1 MPVQLQISSFMSDP
15 LGSLV
20 YHLLLLLVVQAG
32 LAMAWGEWRRSR
44 QAQAQRL
51 LAAMAGITVV
61 NLGYLAAALVTRAN
75 LIDAVTLLPLYERF
89 ANTVSI
95 AFLAWAFAPPVKVK
109 TRSWN
114 LALCANLV
122 FAIGALAVSTLL
134 WQRTLMNTP
143 ALDLNTYWLSNLW
156 SVWQIALILLTILGV
171 ARNQE
176 EGWGTI
182 MLAMIVML
190 AGQVLQM
197 AFPQGIAR
205 PHLSTWIR
213 LANLV
218 AYPLIAVAIY
228 QRTVAGLRD
237 HSRQLQNISQASLEQ
252 IKSLLVLSEASRRM
266 SASLDLFA
274 VLDSAVQGVA
284 HALDADLCAIALLLE
299 DDPSQMRLA
308 AIYNPEHPRRGELI
322 TFPIEYQLEI
332 QQAMRCRQHV
342 IVEKSD
348 NVHLRALFGLLG
360 SSETGPLLVQPL
372 LSGGGAIGAIIVGNA
387 RSYRPFTPNEAK
399 LCHSIAAQLENAIQN
414 ARYYQI
420 AQKSIEEL
428 KKTQSEEHG
437 SIQIALARI
446 RELTEQLATSETESE
461 TLREAHSDLEIK
473 LLSSRSEIDTLT
485 KRLAALEVDLARQ
498 EAEWQGTLQAMLP
511 GMAAGVLV
519 TDARGVI
526 RATNMAAEI
535 LLGRG
540 SDELQ
545 GLDLSTISAEG
556 EWQQAVTRANGGEAV
571 HLGMRIG
578 SNMLTCDVA
587 PLPQP
592 GTDQDGMEGLVA
604 ILQNISPEVEA
615 QQARF
620 ETIAFMVEEM
630 RTPMSTVI
638 GYADLLLSEAMGGV
652 AGVQRKFL
660 VRIKADA
667 ERMIQAVNDLARE
680 AGGEEHGSQPQRQT
694 VHVNDAIEEALASA
708 RAQFDIKA
716 LSADLELANDLPTV
730 EADPD
735 HLQRILSGLLS
746 NACMASPVGGRIL
759 VQTQRTDG
767 APADGPLAEC
777 AQGCIAVSIKDQG
790 GGLPDAVLGQVFDR
804 TRPSQTP
811 PGLGESGAGLTLV
824 KALVEAQGG
833 HLWVDSSDKVS
844 TTFSFILQVDEATD
858 QTLIDRIAAE
868 QDQLASIGIVAG

>member
-1 MPVQLQISSFMSDP
+1 MPVQLQISSFMSNP

-20 YHLLLLLVVQAG
+20 YHLLLLLVVQAS

-51 LAAMAGITVV
+51 LVAMAGITVV
-61 NLGYLAAALVTRAN
+61 NLGYLAAALITRAN
-75 LIDAVTLLPLYERF
+75 LIDAVTLLPPYERF

-95 AFLAWAFAPPVKVK
+95 TFLAWVFAPPVKVK
-109 TRSWN
+109 TKSWN
-114 LALCANLV
+114 LVLGANLIL
-122 FAIGALAVSTLL
+122 AIGALAVSTLL
-134 WQRTLMNTP
+134 WQRALMSTP

-156 SVWQIALILLTILGV
+156 SVWQIALILLSILGL
-171 ARNQE
+171 AKNQK
-176 EGWGTI
+176 EGWGTV
-182 MLAMIVML
+182 MLAMIVLL
-190 AGQVLQM
+190 AGQLLQM
-197 AFPQGIAR
+197 VFPQGMAR
-205 PHLSTWIR
+205 PHLSTWTR

-218 AYPLIAVAIY
+218 AYPLIAVAVY

-237 HSRQLQNISQASLEQ
+237 HSRQQQNISQASLDQ

-266 SASLDLFA
+266 SGSLDLSA
-274 VLDSAVQGVA
+274 ILDSAVQGVA

-308 AIYNPEHPRRGELI
+308 AIYNPERLSRGELI
-322 TFPIEYQLEI
+322 TFPIEYQLAI
-332 QQAMRCRQHV
+332 QQAMLCRQHV

-348 NVHLRALFGLLG
+348 DVQLRALFGLLG

-387 RSYRPFTPNEAK
+387 RSHRPFTPNEAK
-399 LCHSIAAQLENAIQN
+399 LCHSIAVQLENAIQN

-420 AQKSIEEL
+420 AQRNIEEL
-428 KKTQSEEHG
+428 TKTQTEEHG
-437 SIQIALARI
+437 SIQKALARI
-446 RELTEQLATSETESE
+446 QKLTEQLESSETESE
-461 TLREAHSDLEIK
+461 TLREARNDLEIS

-519 TDARGVI
+519 TDAHSVI

-540 SDELQ
+540 GDELQ
-545 GLDLSTISAEG
+545 GVDLSAISADRK
-556 EWQQAVTRANGGEAV
+556 WQRAVTMASSGESV
-571 HLGMRIG
+571 HLGMQVG

-615 QQARF
+615 QQARL
-620 ETIAFMVEEM
+620 ETIASMVEEM

-680 AGGEEHGSQPQRQT
+680 AGGEEHGTQPKWQT
-694 VHVNDAIEEALASA
+694 VHVNDAIEAALASA

-716 LSADLELANDLPTV
+716 LSADLELANDLPAI

-735 HLQRILSGLLS
+735 YLQRILSGLLS
-746 NACMASPVGGRIL
+746 NACIASPVGGQIL
-759 VQTQRTDG
+759 IQTCRLDG
-767 APADGPLAEC
+767 PPSDGPLVESAH
-777 AQGCIAVSIKDQG
+777 GFIAVSIKDQG
-790 GGLPDAVLGQVFDR
+790 GGLPDAVLGQVFDQ

-811 PGLGESGAGLTLV
+811 PGLGESGAGLALV
-824 KALVEAQGG
+824 KALVEAHGG
-833 HLWVDSSDKVS
+833 HLWVDSADGVS
-844 TTFSFILQVDEATD
+844 TTFSLNLPVDKAID
-858 QTLIDRIAAE
+858 QTIIDRIASE
-868 QDQLASIGIVAG
+868 QDQPAPLGITTG